1 MEWTERGPVRATLE
15 IERKVSRSVI
25 CQKIHFYAAC
35 PRIDFET
42 TVDRKEHQHLLKAHF
57 PMDVHTDEATFEI
70 QFGNV
75 TCKTHQ
81 NTSWDQARFESC
93 GQKWIDVSEGHYGI
107 SLLNDCKYG
116 HSVHNGEMALT
127 LIKSGTEPNP
137 VADQEMH
144 VFTYALYP
152 HAETW
157 RSAETVAQA
166 HFLNQPVRATAGG
179 IAGEAYSLASV
190 DAKNVILETVKQA
203 GANPCPPIV
212 LGIGIGGSFDKCA
225 ALAKKALL
233 RPLDQPNADPYYAAL
248 EKELLDA
255 INATGFGP
263 QGFGGATTCLGV
275 CIEQLPTHVA
285 CLPVAV
291 NVSCHVTR
299 RASAEV

>member
-1 MEWTERGPVRATLE
+1 MREIQASTITDVVEKLCIEANYHLPEDVKCAITGCRACEDGE
-15 IERKVSRSVI
+15 IAKGVLDKIVENYEIADAQNVPI
-25 CQKIHFYAAC
+25 CQDTGMAC
-35 PRIDFET
+35 VFIELG
-42 TVDRKEHQHLLKAHF
+42 Q
-57 PMDVHTDEATFEI
+57 DVHINGDLDEAVNEGVRRGYEKAYLRKSITADPLQRVNTGDNTPAFLTVHLVP
-70 QFGNV
+70 GDV
-75 TCKTHQ
+75 CK
-81 NTSWDQARFESC
+81 
-93 GQKWIDVSEGHYGI
+93 I
-107 SLLNDCKYG
+107 
-116 HSVHNGEMALT
+116 
-127 LIKSGTEPNP
+127 
-137 VADQEMH
+137 
-144 VFTYALYP
+144 
-152 HAETW
+152 
-157 RSAETVAQA
+157 TVA
-166 HFLNQPVRATAGG
+166 PKGAGSENMSRLTMLKPADG
-179 IAGEAYSLASV
+179 VQGV
-190 DAKNVILETVKQA
+190 KDFVMETVKQA

>member
-1 MEWTERGPVRATLE
+1 M
-15 IERKVSRSVI
+15 SSVI
-25 CQKIHFYAAC
+25 QTTNRNNVIREDENMRTISTDEIIKNIKEMCIEANYYLSDDMKQKIDHAC
-35 PRIDFET
+35 QMEESPLGRQILSQLEENMQIAEDNQIPICQDTGMAVVF
-42 TVDRKEHQHLLKAHF
+42 LKIGQ
-57 PMDVHTDEATFEI
+57 DVHIEGMNLEDAVNEGIRQGYVEGYLRKSVVGDPLLRKNTEDNTPGIIHYEI
-70 QFGNV
+70 V
-75 TCKTHQ
+75 P
-81 NTSWDQARFESC
+81 
-93 GQKWIDVSEGHYGI
+93 
-107 SLLNDCKYG
+107 
-116 HSVHNGEMALT
+116 GEN
-127 LIKSGTEPNP
+127 IEI
-137 VADQEMH
+137 
-144 VFTYALYP
+144 
-152 HAETW
+152 
-157 RSAETVAQA
+157 TVAPKGFGSENMSRLTMLKPADGVQGVKD
-166 HFLNQPVRATAGG
+166 FVM
-179 IAGEAYSLASV
+179 
-190 DAKNVILETVKQA
+190 ETVKQA

>member
-1 MEWTERGPVRATLE
+1 MR
-15 IERKVSRSVI
+15 
-25 CQKIHFYAAC
+25 
-35 PRIDFET
+35 
-42 TVDRKEHQHLLKAHF
+42 
-57 PMDVHTDEATFEI
+57 EI
-70 QFGNV
+70 Q
-75 TCKTHQ
+75 
-81 NTSWDQARFESC
+81 AE
-93 GQKWIDVSEGHYGI
+93 
-107 SLLNDCKYG
+107 LLTN
-116 HSVHNGEMALT
+116 
-127 LIKSGTEPNP
+127 
-137 VADQEMH
+137 
-144 VFTYALYP
+144 
-152 HAETW
+152 
-157 RSAETVAQA
+157 TVAQMCIRA
-166 HFLNQPVRATAGG
+166 NYDLPRDVLRQLQSAQAAEPWPAAQEILRQILENAELAAANAQPICQDTGMACVFIELGQDVHINGNLDEAVNEGVRRGYEKAYLRKSITADPLQRVNTGDNTPAFLTVHLVPGDVCKITVAPKGAGSENMSRLTMLKPADG
-179 IAGEAYSLASV
+179 VQGV
-190 DAKNVILETVKQA
+190 KDFVMETVKQA

>member
-1 MEWTERGPVRATLE
+1 MREVE
-15 IERKVSRSVI
+15 VSRLTDVIEKLCIEANEHLPEDVKCAIKTCRACEDGEIAKGILDNIIENFDIADNENVPI
-25 CQKIHFYAAC
+25 CQDTGMAC
-35 PRIDFET
+35 VFIELG
-42 TVDRKEHQHLLKAHF
+42 Q
-57 PMDVHTDEATFEI
+57 DVHINGNLDEAVNEGVRRGYEKAYLRKSITADPLQRVNTGDNTPAFLTVHLVP
-70 QFGNV
+70 GNV
-75 TCKTHQ
+75 CK
-81 NTSWDQARFESC
+81 
-93 GQKWIDVSEGHYGI
+93 I
-107 SLLNDCKYG
+107 
-116 HSVHNGEMALT
+116 
-127 LIKSGTEPNP
+127 
-137 VADQEMH
+137 
-144 VFTYALYP
+144 
-152 HAETW
+152 
-157 RSAETVAQA
+157 TVA
-166 HFLNQPVRATAGG
+166 PKGAGSENMSRLTMLKPADG
-179 IAGEAYSLASV
+179 VQGV
-190 DAKNVILETVKQA
+190 KDFVMETVKQA

-225 ALAKKALL
+225 TLAKKALL